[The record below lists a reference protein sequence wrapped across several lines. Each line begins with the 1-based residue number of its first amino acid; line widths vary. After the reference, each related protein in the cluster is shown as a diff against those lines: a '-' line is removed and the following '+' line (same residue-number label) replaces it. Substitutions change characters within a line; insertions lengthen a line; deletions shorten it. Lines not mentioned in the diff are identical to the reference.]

1 VKRSRRILDPFAALR
16 VTVRV
21 VIEFLHRSEKNTSP
35 YERKCEPLGYTWDI
49 QVKIFKYTLIAAA
62 VFAGCSALFL
72 EKPLPFI
79 YALIFGTLIGI
90 LNFRNLALTLEKAV
104 KMTPGQAQVYAGSR
118 YFIRYMINGIVIFVS
133 IKADYLNVFGA
144 VLGLFLIK
152 FVVVVTNLFNDI
164 NFFKRIFIRKEE
176 E

>member
-1 VKRSRRILDPFAALR
+1 M
-16 VTVRV
+16 
-21 VIEFLHRSEKNTSP
+21 
-35 YERKCEPLGYTWDI
+35 GYTWDI
-49 QVKIFKYTLIAAA
+49 QVKIFKYTLIVMAAI
-62 VFAGCSALFL
+62 AGCSVVLFD
-72 EKPLPFI
+72 KPLPFI
-79 YALIFGTLIGI
+79 YALIFGSLIGI

-104 KMTPGQAQVYAGSR
+104 RMTPGQAQVYAGSR

-133 IKADYLNVFGA
+133 IKADYLNVLGA

-164 NFFKRIFIRKEE
+164 SFFKRIFIRKEE